1 MRSTW
6 HRALLVSF
14 VLIMS
19 SLAGCI
25 GGDEEES
32 DEGEYGTVMVSTYH
46 IGEIVKA
53 ITGDSVNVEMMSTE
67 NIPVHD
73 YEPSLNDI
81 VRLSDADLFLYHGL
95 GLEPWVEDTLEG
107 LGPDAPEYDMVH
119 TMPTGEISL
128 DFKSILVDQLCESLS
143 SPSAEVIHM
152 LAEDPEDADELHG
165 DDGAHN
171 LGFPHDDHDEDHDDH
186 DEDHDDHDEDH
197 DEDHDDHDDHD
208 HHDEHD
214 HGEHEM
220 LMPEDTLT
228 ASSDCPTGTTISV
241 YHMEAGEY
249 MLEFEGEDVES
260 FKMAIAQMMG
270 AHHHHDHGDHG
281 DEGHDD
287 HDDHDDDREDHDD
300 HDEDHEDHDDDHDG
314 HEDDREHHDGHDGH
328 DDHDEEFHADEVLPL
343 WDTNNDSYLSW
354 DEFVAGFE
362 SMESHDDDHNVCHN
376 TMTHADTNDNET
388 TCGAYSYYE
397 NYSMGGSMFTGCYN
411 VMTQQVT
418 SDNESECD
426 SYQWMDPSDHG
437 HDDHD
442 DHRVFHCS
450 STFGGTPD
458 MEIPFSQVN
467 DGTEDCGDGSDE
479 PQDFDG
485 DGTVDNWFDCMGGSN
500 ISMELVNDGTDD
512 CPEGDDEVHE
522 EMHHAMVIVYPDG
535 TWDGI
540 ELEHDMLPENA
551 SANDFTQMGLTA
563 YNISYDIVEDSTYG
577 NYTNAIGGFVA
588 PSDYS
593 WHWQLHV
600 WNESAESWESSS
612 LGMDAL
618 MMEDAEHIAWAP
630 NTTDD
635 YRILSLEDDHD
646 DHDDHDGHDFE
657 HEMQMAM
664 FSYFFDE
671 SDTDGDM
678 MIDVDQFQSM
688 FDSIGNQDDGMEAEV
703 QAHIFM
709 DIFDEDGNEALSL
722 DEFTEMMEM
731 MMSMDEDRDDHG
743 DHGDHDDHGDDH
755 DDHDDH
761 DELNITEVAEIW
773 FAMADADEDGSIS
786 ESELHTMFEEMN
798 GHEEG
803 VAFIGL
809 HIEREG
815 EYGIALPEGVEL
827 HVLMRGGH
835 DGHDD
840 HAGHDDHDDHAGH
853 DDHDDHADEEDHDD
867 HDENGEE
874 ELAYDPH
881 SWLDPVAVAAQVDI
895 VLENLIEVFPDGE
908 DLFKDNANDFKVE
921 LAGLDA
927 KFSSLADCSDRT
939 VAANHNAYSYIAYRY
954 DIEFVTVHG
963 LDPEGEPSPAD
974 VLKVVDYIDEKGLTV
989 LFVEEYTSED
999 SVESIVEQTG
1009 VEIKI
1014 LYTMEMAPKSTD
1026 DNYLTLM
1033 EKNFDS
1039 LEEGMTCSA

>member
-14 VLIMS
+14 LLIMS
-19 SLAGCI
+19 SLAGCL
-25 GGDEEES
+25 GGDEDES
-32 DEGEYGTVMVSTYH
+32 DEGTYGTVMVSTYH

-53 ITGDSVNVEMMSTE
+53 ITGDSVNVEMMSTK

-107 LGPDAPEYDMVH
+107 LGSDAPEYDMVH

-143 SPSAEVIHM
+143 NPSAEVIHM
-152 LAEDPEDADELHG
+152 LAEDPEDAEELHG

-171 LGFPHDDHDEDHDDH
+171 LGFPHDDHDEDHDADHGEHDGDH
-186 DEDHDDHDEDH
+186 DVDHGD
-197 DEDHDDHDDHD
+197 
-208 HHDEHD
+208 HDEHD
-214 HGEHEM
+214 HGEHTM

-228 ASSDCPTGTTISV
+228 ASSDCPAGTTISV

-281 DEGHDD
+281 DDDHDGDDDDREDHDD
-287 HDDHDDDREDHDD
+287 HDDHDDDREDHD
-300 HDEDHEDHDDDHDG
+300 EHDG
-314 HEDDREHHDGHDGH
+314 HDGHGDDRDEHDGHDGH
-328 DDHDEEFHADEVLPL
+328 DDHDEEFHADEMMPV
-343 WDTNNDSYLSW
+343 WDTNNDSLLSW
-354 DEFVAGFE
+354 DEFVAGVE
-362 SMESHDDDHNVCHN
+362 SMEDEDHNACHN
-376 TMTHADTNDNET
+376 TLTHETTSDNET

-397 NYSMGGSMFTGCYN
+397 NYSMGGQMFTGCYN
-411 VMTQQVT
+411 VMTHQTT
-418 SDNESECD
+418 SDNESACGA
-426 SYQWMDPSDHG
+426 YTWMDPSDHG

-442 DHRVFHCS
+442 EH
-450 STFGGTPD
+450 
-458 MEIPFSQVN
+458 
-467 DGTEDCGDGSDE
+467 
-479 PQDFDG
+479 
-485 DGTVDNWFDCMGGSN
+485 
-500 ISMELVNDGTDD
+500 
-512 CPEGDDEVHE
+512 HE
-522 EMHHAMVIVYPDG
+522 EMHHAMVLVYPDG
-535 TWDGI
+535 TSVMI
-540 ELEHDMLPENA
+540 EAEHDMLPENA
-551 SANDFTQMGLTA
+551 SANDFTHMGLTES
-563 YNISYDIVEDSTYG
+563 NISYDIVEDSTYG
-577 NYTNAIGGFVA
+577 NYTNAIGGFAA

-593 WHWQLHV
+593 WFWQLHV
-600 WNESAESWESSS
+600 WNESAESWETSTN
-612 LGMDAL
+612 GMDL
-618 MMEDAEHIAWAP
+618 VMMEDAEHIAWAP
-630 NTTDD
+630 NSTDD
-635 YRILSLEDDHD
+635 SMIPSPEGEHD
-646 DHDDHDGHDFE
+646 DHDDHDEHDFE
-657 HEMQMAM
+657 HEMEMAM
-664 FSYFFDE
+664 FGYFFDE
-671 SDTDGDM
+671 ADADGDM
-678 MIDVDQFQSM
+678 MLDLAEFESM
-688 FDSIGNQDDGMEAEV
+688 AEALESQGDDMEMDIV
-703 QAHIFM
+703 VHIYM
-709 DIFDEDGNEALSL
+709 EIFDEDGNDALSL
-722 DEFTEMMEM
+722 GEFTEMMEM
-731 MMSMDEDRDDHG
+731 MTEMGDDRDEHDDH
-743 DHGDHDDHGDDH
+743 DHGDHDEDEMVCYDISTHTVDHSYTNQADCESAGLMWTAANSGPGGDDDHG
-755 DDHDDH
+755 
-761 DELNITEVAEIW
+761 EENMTEMAEMM
-773 FAMADADEDGSIS
+773 FNMFDANEDGSLS
-786 ESELHTMFEEMN
+786 ESELHELFEGMGMD

-840 HAGHDDHDDHAGH
+840 HAGHDDNDDHADE
-853 DDHDDHADEEDHDD
+853 DDHDDHN
-867 HDENGEE
+867 ENGEE

-881 SWLDPVAVAAQVDI
+881 SWLDPVAVAAQVDV

-908 DLFKDNANDFKVE
+908 DLFKENANDFKVE

-954 DIEFVTVHG
+954 DIDFVTVHG

-974 VLKVVDYIDEKGLTV
+974 ILKVVEYIDEKGLTV
-989 LFVEEYTSED
+989 LFIEEYTSED

-1009 VEIKI
+1009 VEVKI
-1014 LYTMEMAPKSTD
+1014 LYTMEMAPKNTD